1 MTPEHVRAMLDN
13 DGEEWEA
20 LVLDLEAHPGQV
32 LHDPQSPGW
41 TARDVYAHLARW
53 MEHSTS
59 GLEAYLAGRAQP
71 PSLEGSDD
79 EINARWQAE
88 DAGLALDVA
97 RARAE
102 AQFERRIAVIESV
115 PADRWDKLV
124 EAFAHADG
132 AQHYRAH
139 RNAIVKED

>member
-1 MTPEHVRAMLDN
+1 MLDN
-13 DGEEWEA
+13 DLEEWEA
-20 LVLDLEAHPGQV
+20 LVLDLEAHPDAV
-32 LHDPQSPGW
+32 LHDPASPGW

-59 GLEAYLAGRAQP
+59 SLEAYVAGRDQP
-71 PSLEGSDD
+71 SPIEGTDD

-88 DAGLALDVA
+88 DAALTLDDA
-97 RARAE
+97 RSRAE
-102 AQFERRIAVIESV
+102 TQFERRSQVIESV
-115 PADRWDKLV
+115 PAERWDKAV

-139 RNAIVKED
+139 RNAIVRS